1 MWRARRRGPG
11 TPSTTTDANLDCAFV
26 ENALFYT
33 DPWFWKV
40 NRIELSLWPDLSRA
54 SLMCYDGQKPDHRK
68 EKDRVNLK
76 DVRLI
81 ETVSI
86 RSGGGSDRCV
96 WSRENFFLFGGW
108 ANSIWLGVSHS
119 SMLARRVSFVWGYR
133 TQTQAFFVRFK
144 GNWKQDCVLTG
155 KLEFFLMKLN
165 FSAILRKL

>member
-1 MWRARRRGPG
+1 
-11 TPSTTTDANLDCAFV
+11 
-26 ENALFYT
+26 
-33 DPWFWKV
+33 
-40 NRIELSLWPDLSRA
+40 
-54 SLMCYDGQKPDHRK
+54 MCYDGQKPDHRK

-119 SMLARRVSFVWGYR
+119 SMLARQVSFVWGYR
-133 TQTQAFFVRFK
+133 SQSRLFFVRFEGNSILPKTRFFPLKLDFFPWNSIFRQFWANSALQNIIWHKNFHGVTLFIAFLLTKFMGK
-144 GNWKQDCVLTG
+144 GGKFTSFSTNLQDT
-155 KLEFFLMKLN
+155 
-165 FSAILRKL
+165 